1 MLVEAV
7 PIIHLNDGRGYY
19 ARLNDVGREELSTV
33 CSEEI
38 TFIPSS
44 FFNRFCL
51 SSEF

>member
-1 MLVEAV
+1 MVVKYDVDESL
-7 PIIHLNDGRGYY
+7 RGYY